1 MKPEENHRSRE
12 NIDRY
17 RAAMDHLR
25 LPEDF
30 EQRTLELAKQ
40 HMECAKGKQA
50 SRDIWRAKPFY
61 RRPAAQ
67 VCFVLLLFLVI
78 GIFPVLHFTQPF
90 LATRSNDSAAVTQY
104 DGGEN
109 GALCGGVPSG
119 PVSGEI
125 ERTDGTAEAANASEI
140 PTENSASSANSP
152 ETASAPAAGAG
163 IEEQA
168 FLADPDEPAEKRS
181 RNTIPG
187 DGTMDTDTGLPS
199 DESVPSPSQPQLF
212 QENGAASAQS
222 GQNTGEDSAQ
232 TPAPSALLRSAPE
245 NTYEEPGLPL
255 VASDGEM
262 LYFQPY
268 PSQKNGGSLMVWDGT
283 ALSSTG
289 ISHADSLI
297 AINGGYSYTIENKLY
312 HGSSLVRDFSD
323 EALLG
328 THAFSLRVFGSDS
341 SYFYLYANAADS
353 VSGEVSPYAILRVSL
368 DGQAEQLLFGADGL
382 SAGGRISQAILAENT
397 VYYSLSAGNSG
408 IYALDS
414 AGGQPRQLSSMSV
427 SGSFCYWNGELIFTD
442 TGTNLCAMQSE
453 SGSNRQL
460 VEGGVLSPPVVRGG
474 TVYYNA
480 MSPNAATGA
489 IYAYDLA
496 GGESR
501 RLLEEQGTESGIT
514 GGFCQLLPA
523 SDGLFLV
530 NASGDVFHY
539 HIQTGILTEIT

>member
-1 MKPEENHRSRE
+1 MGYCHAGE
-12 NIDRY
+12 Y
-17 RAAMDHLR
+17 R
-25 LPEDF
+25 F
-30 EQRTLELAKQ
+30 
-40 HMECAKGKQA
+40 
-50 SRDIWRAKPFY
+50 
-61 RRPAAQ
+61 
-67 VCFVLLLFLVI
+67 
-78 GIFPVLHFTQPF
+78 
-90 LATRSNDSAAVTQY
+90 
-104 DGGEN
+104 
-109 GALCGGVPSG
+109 G
-119 PVSGEI
+119 PVSY
-125 ERTDGTAEAANASEI
+125 THLDVY
-140 PTENSASSANSP
+140 
-152 ETASAPAAGAG
+152 
-163 IEEQA
+163 
-168 FLADPDEPAEKRS
+168 KR
-181 RNTIPG
+181 
-187 DGTMDTDTGLPS
+187 
-199 DESVPSPSQPQLF
+199 Q
-212 QENGAASAQS
+212 ASAQS

-245 NTYEEPGLPL
+245 NAYEEPGLPL
-255 VASDGEM
+255 VASDGEK

-297 AINGGYSYTIENKLY
+297 AVNGGYSYTIENKLY

-382 SAGGRISQAILAENT
+382 STGGRISQAILAENT

-474 TVYYNA
+474 TVYYL
-480 MSPNAATGA
+480 SL
-489 IYAYDLA
+489 I
-496 GGESR
+496 
-501 RLLEEQGTESGIT
+501 
-514 GGFCQLLPA
+514 
-523 SDGLFLV
+523 
-530 NASGDVFHY
+530 
-539 HIQTGILTEIT
+539 HIWMY